1 MLSNSLIYKGFKHE
15 LEGPRKWEETRRKL
29 SFWGRKGG
37 VLSLIKITAVGEG
50 VVKYC

>member
-1 MLSNSLIYKGFKHE
+1 MLSNSLIYKGFRENWMGWK
-15 LEGPRKWEETRRKL
+15 RIKTRRKMG
-29 SFWGRKGG
+29 FWGRKGG